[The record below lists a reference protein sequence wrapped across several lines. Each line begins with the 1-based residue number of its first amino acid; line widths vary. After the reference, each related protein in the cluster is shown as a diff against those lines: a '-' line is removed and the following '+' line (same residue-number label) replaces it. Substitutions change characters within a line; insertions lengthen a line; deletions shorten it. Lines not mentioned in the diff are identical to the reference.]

1 MNPTAADALDVLG
14 RTLNFLLRDPASSLA
29 KARFVENTL
38 TPWAA
43 RLGVA
48 VPEELSDDV
57 VAVRVAL
64 AGFDD
69 SEPAERIER
78 ARTMAELVARVRAH
92 VGEGVPRAHEALA
105 VLLPAGIASD
115 LPPVT
120 PRVELPPAPV
130 IDLTGSAPWA
140 EELDAAAAAAAAVAP
155 AADATAADPSP
166 HRRGRHGRDR
176 SRRGGE
182 SDSSPAPAPVEP
194 PPPPVVVAPP
204 PPPPPPPPLH
214 ALGASEGSG
223 ASTASIG
230 ATAEEV
236 ELLAAQEI
244 NSVAELLLLAPV
256 ALDRAGERL
265 VDGVP
270 PEGPVLLRG
279 KVSRRITR
287 FTPTAHRFELTLT
300 TERGDVAC
308 RWFGALPPEV
318 RGTPAGSTLGLVG
331 RYENDDGAAVLYEAE
346 PLGVEGRGGDWLP
359 RYDIPGMSDARMR
372 ELMRAALRSVDG
384 ILADHLPPEVIERH
398 KLTPLPVALR
408 DVHFPANVQRK
419 GRARLAFD
427 ELLQVQLGLAL
438 LRAPERRERGTA
450 HGVQHSLTSR
460 ALALG
465 GWQFNDGQE
474 AVFDTIRRDLRRGVP
489 MERLI
494 QGDVGSGKGAVVRAA
509 MTVIAEEKQQV
520 FFCAADALAAEH
532 HHLFAAEWWRSIG
545 IEPLLLLGPPTR
557 AQVEAIQKGETLV
570 IYGTSALL
578 ENPPAVRKLGLVVVE
593 QSGTFGPPDLSRLDT
608 AGVRPDLLVVTPT
621 PVPALVAMTVYS
633 QLTMSVVAKPNLH
646 RVDTRVLAPAHRDE
660 AYAAAREALE
670 AGRQV
675 ILVFPFRS
683 GRTDLLSPSEAR
695 RMAEVLTQQQLPG
708 ARISLFSGGLTPA
721 ERFRAYDDFQHRRC
735 DVLLATTA
743 FEEGPIVPNASVII
757 AEYAEGYDLVRLHRL
772 RNHIANGWVPGK
784 CFFVQSDD
792 APAEAA
798 ARLELVATEDDG
810 FRVADLD
817 LGQRGVSAV
826 LGDNAD
832 VPRFTWSDPAQDREV
847 LTRARQEAF
856 KLLALDPGL
865 RRRQNRPLLN
875 LVRMRFGE
883 EPQTQDGPPPP
894 PVGGDGGSRRRRRRR
909 R

>member
-1 MNPTAADALDVLG
+1 MNPTAVDALDVLG
-14 RTLNFLLRDPASSLA
+14 RTLNFLLRDPSTSLVRT
-29 KARFVENTL
+29 RFVESTL

-43 RLGVA
+43 RLGGA

-69 SEPAERIER
+69 SELQDRLDR
-78 ARTMAELVARVRAH
+78 ARAMAALVERVRSRI
-92 VGEGVPRAHEALA
+92 GEAVPRGHEVLA
-105 VLLPAGIASD
+105 VLLPAGIAAD
-115 LPPVT
+115 LPPAT
-120 PRVELPPAPV
+120 PRVELAPAPV
-130 IDLTGSAPWA
+130 IDLTGTAPWPEEVEAEAANAQAVPASAP
-140 EELDAAAAAAAAVAP
+140 AP
-155 AADATAADPSP
+155 GG
-166 HRRGRHGRDR
+166 RGRHGRDR
-176 SRRGGE
+176 SRRGPE
-182 SDSSPAPAPVEP
+182 VEAPPAAPVEP

-214 ALGASEGSG
+214 ALGAPEGSG
-223 ASTASIG
+223 ATLAALG

-236 ELLAAQEI
+236 EKFAAHEI
-244 NSVAELLLLAPV
+244 NSIAELLLLAPA

-279 KVSRRITR
+279 RVSRRFTR
-287 FTPTAHRFELTLT
+287 LTATARRFELTLHT
-300 TERGDVAC
+300 DRGEVVC
-308 RWFGALPPEV
+308 RWFGQVPPEV
-318 RGTPAGSTLGLVG
+318 LGTRSGGTLGLVG
-331 RYENDDGAAVLYEAE
+331 RYEADDGVSVLYEAE
-346 PLGVEGRGGDWLP
+346 PLGVDGRGGDWLP
-359 RYDIPGMSDARMR
+359 RYEIPGVADTRTR
-372 ELMRAALRSVDG
+372 ELMRAALRSVEG
-384 ILADHLPPEVIERH
+384 VLAEHLPPEVIERH
-398 KLTPLPVALR
+398 KLTPLPLALR
-408 DVHFPANVQRK
+408 DVHFPSNVQRK
-419 GRARLAFD
+419 GRVRLAFD
-427 ELLQVQLGLAL
+427 ELFQVQLGLAL

-450 HGVQHSLTSR
+450 HSVQHGLTSR
-460 ALALG
+460 ALSLS

-520 FFCAADALAAEH
+520 FFCAADSLAAEH

-557 AQVEAIQKGETLV
+557 AQAEAIHKGETLV
-570 IYGTSALL
+570 IYGTAALL
-578 ENPPAVRKLGLVVVE
+578 ESPPQVRKLGLVVVE

-608 AGVRPDLLVVTPT
+608 GGTRPDLLVVTPT

-633 QLTMSVVAKPNLH
+633 QLTMSVVSKPAMH
-646 RVDTRVLAPAHRDE
+646 RVDTRVLTPAQRDE
-660 AYAAAREALE
+660 AYAAAREALA

-708 ARISLFSGGLTPA
+708 ARISLFSGGLTPT

-798 ARLELVATEDDG
+798 ARLDLVATEDDG

-817 LGQRGVSAV
+817 LGQRGVAAA
-826 LGDNAD
+826 LGENAD
-832 VPRFTWSDPAQDREV
+832 VPRFTWADPAQDRDM
-847 LTRARQEAF
+847 LTKARQEAF
-856 KLLALDPGL
+856 KLLSLDPGL